1 MFSHYLKDIY
11 RQQKLGKSNGG
22 SLISIDESDFV
33 DVKGEKFWVIGAK
46 NNVINNFRS
55 YKFKTS
61 SESDCKL
68 FIYNHIKP
76 KKMIIIDG
84 W

>member
-11 RQQKLGKSNGG
+11 RQQKLGNQSNGG

-46 NNVINNFRS
+46 NNVTNNFRL
-55 YKFKTS
+55 YIFKAS
-61 SESDCKL
+61 SDVIVNYLS
-68 FIYNHIKP
+68 
-76 KKMIIIDG
+76 III
-84 W
+84 